1 MDRMIKHMAVIGVLV
16 VLSGLIMGGRAA
28 LGADASEEF
37 FRGKTV
43 DWIVALEAGS
53 TTDLIARTIA
63 PFLAKELN
71 VKIKIENR
79 KTDEGINYLYNQGT
93 KDGLTLGIKDS
104 DSIIGNDIA
113 KAPGVQYETEK
124 LNFIADVYPSTKIFL
139 ISPKLPYK
147 TLDALKKAKGL
158 RAGGTSAKGSLAVTC
173 AVMIEVLGLDA
184 KIITGFKGSKELTLA
199 TARGEVDFMIPRDTT
214 AMRNEKDGYAVSL
227 LALGNKRSAVLP
239 NVPTVPELGIK
250 VSKEVATAYKFV
262 TSGGLTVV
270 LPPGVPEARVE
281 HLRKVFQRLN
291 NNLELQKAMAKMTGV
306 WLPFVPGQDVQQEMA
321 AIKADKALATKL
333 DALFKKYSVV
343 R

>member
-1 MDRMIKHMAVIGVLV
+1 MNRTMNRMSMIVVLV
-16 VLSGLIMGGRAA
+16 ILSGLMMGGKAA

-43 DWIVALEAGS
+43 DWIVALEPGS

-63 PFLAKELN
+63 PFLAKEID

-79 KTDEGINYLYNQGT
+79 KTDEGINYIYNQGT

-113 KAPGVQYETEK
+113 KAPGVQYETDK
-124 LNFIADVYPSTKIFL
+124 LNFIADVYPSIKIFS

-158 RAGGTSAKGSLAVTC
+158 KAGGTSAKGSLAVTS
-173 AVMIEVLGLDA
+173 AVMTEILGLDA

-227 LALGNKRSAVLP
+227 FALGNKRSAVLP
-239 NVPTVPELGIK
+239 NAPSVPEVGIK
-250 VSKEVATAYKFV
+250 VPKDLGAAYKFV

-270 LPPGVPEARVE
+270 LPPGVPQARVE
-281 HLRKVFQRLN
+281 HLRKAFQRLN
-291 NNLELQKAMAKMTGV
+291 NNQELQKAMEKMTGG
-306 WLPFVPGQDVQQEMA
+306 WIPFVPGQEVQQEMA
-321 AIKADKALATKL
+321 DIKADKALAAKL